1 MRDYWRKPVQSD
13 RTHHEYGHTKLSRDT
28 LPLPLALRLFGGVG
42 VLAILFVLVALICAG
57 V

>member
-13 RTHHEYGHTKLSRDT
+13 RTHYEYGHTKLQREPV
-28 LPLPLALRLFGGVG
+28 PLPILARLFAGVG
-42 VLAILFVLVALICAG
+42 VLATLFVLVALICAG